1 MLVKCIYIKPETWQ
15 RVSKTY
21 TILNWC
27 KGAPEVKDHIAV
39 WVQSNN
45 SVPPT
50 AKGERPHER
59 GTV

>member
-1 MLVKCIYIKPETWQ
+1 VSVKCIYIKPEAWRQVT
-15 RVSKTY
+15 KAY
-21 TILNWC
+21 EILEWC
-27 KGAPEVKDHIAV
+27 KEAPNVKDHIAV
-39 WVQSNN
+39 WVKPNN

>member
-1 MLVKCIYIKPETWQ
+1 MPVKCIYIKPESWQ
-15 RVSKTY
+15 QVSKTY
-21 TILNWC
+21 TILDWC
-27 KGAPEVKDHIAV
+27 KAAPKVEDHIAI
-39 WVQSNN
+39 WVQPNN